1 MKLSK
6 YNSVLIIFSLL
17 LSLWSFSNSKS
28 TDTSADQ
35 TSNVKSTLD
44 ASFIRMETN
53 STSLGWKYNVKK
65 IKNSLFNDK
74 DAKILKNITRYTK
87 CRVKQGVINYLKAVN
102 NKGKKTKE
110 LQVVP
115 INFLM
120 TMNSISLFENQ
131 KRNSLF
137 AKANLEEVAQL
148 TQTYSGTNCFDI
160 LIKKKGKDNLTLLK
174 QKWTLCG
181 ADYKKLML
189 TIKEFK
195 ECYNIRRGVIKG
207 DGEKKVIVEYER
219 SHEIMQEKK
228 SRQHA
233 HSILFT
239 NTDSGPKVHSK
250 DNKSRREKILKK
262 TFVKK
267 GKKFVKDPK
276 TGKLVKVNITAQIST
291 TDPGDVMDLFY
302 DNTEKYYPQKNI
314 KKAEET
320 HIQREITNILNVME
334 ESSLKEQ
341 KLQREMNAKLKV
353 VQDSTKKIQKQEEEV
368 RKSIQMKENLANIRL
383 QHMKAHHDKFHEIKL
398 LKAVSQKLQMMK
410 DEELN
415 GVKKNVNKKI
425 KMSKQQAQTS
435 AKSILTVVSK
445 EERLR
450 PYPVC
455 ASYKLKDFSDKKYI
469 QETCTNIFGE
479 VGKGKCSR
487 KENFCKMCCS
497 FHVGANHMDE
507 RFKCIDKC
515 GKAIEGKIKKDD
527 DKKSR
532 KKGKKKDKLFA

>member
-35 TSNVKSTLD
+35 TSNFKSTLD

-53 STSLGWKYNVKK
+53 STLSAQGWKYNLKT
-65 IKNSLFNDK
+65 IKNPIFKDK
-74 DAKILKNITRYTK
+74 DPKILKNITRYTK
-87 CRVKQGVINYLKAVN
+87 CRVKQGVLNYLKSVN

-120 TMNSISLFENQ
+120 TMNSISLYENH

-137 AKANLEEVAQL
+137 AKAQLEEVAQL

-160 LIKKKGKDNLTLLK
+160 LIKKKGKDKVTLIK

-181 ADYKKLML
+181 ADYKKFMM

-195 ECYNIRRGVIKG
+195 ECYNIRRGIIKG
-207 DGEKKVIVEYER
+207 DGERKVIVEYER
-219 SHEIMQEKK
+219 SHEIMQEKQ
-228 SRQHA
+228 SRGQA
-233 HSILFT
+233 HSILYST
-239 NTDSGPKVHSK
+239 TDSKAKIHTK
-250 DNKSRREKILKK
+250 DNKSRKAKILGKILKK
-262 TFVKK
+262 K
-267 GKKFVKDPK
+267 GKQFVKDPK
-276 TGKLVKVNITAQIST
+276 TGKLVKVNITSEISST
-291 TDPGDVMDLFY
+291 EPVDMMDLFY
-302 DNTEKYYPQKNI
+302 DNTQKYYPQKNI
-314 KKAEET
+314 KKAEEN
-320 HIQREITNILNVME
+320 HIQREIKNILNVME

-341 KLQREMNAKLKV
+341 KLQREMNAKLKF
-353 VQDSTKKIQKQEEEV
+353 VQDSTRKIQKHEEEL
-368 RKSIQMKENLANIRL
+368 RKNIQMKENLANIRL
-383 QHMKAHHDKFHEIKL
+383 QHVKANHDKFHEIKL

-410 DEELN
+410 DEELTQ
-415 GVKKNVNKKI
+415 VKKDVNKKI

-435 AKSILTVVSK
+435 AKSILKVVTK
-445 EERLR
+445 EDRNK

-455 ASYKLKDFSDKKYI
+455 ANYKLKDFSDKTYI
-469 QETCTNIFGE
+469 KNTCVDLFGE
-479 VGKGKCSR
+479 VGKGRCSV

-497 FHVGANHMDE
+497 FHVGANHIDE
-507 RFKCIDKC
+507 RLKCIDKC
-515 GKAIEGKIKKDD
+515 GKAIEGKLKKENE
-527 DKKSR
+527 KN
-532 KKGKKKDKLFA
+532 KKKKEKK